1 MREHIQTGASPSY
14 IIVAENLTETSPF
27 AWLTIAAFVF
37 ILGFWVSPKKLIHI
51 AISLLMVAGLE
62 LLLRNNAGF
71 GEWSFWAAAAMAA
84 VALVLIVAIAGAF
97 FARVVRRLMGVE
109 PPPKPHFDNTL
120 ICAVASRRA
129 PLLCAGQASGCGLQR
144 VVHRRAHCS
153 KGPQFNPAH
162 PSDCRRAH
170 CCPAHRR
177 PAHVFEPSTW
187 SLLFPVHIRALR
199 CINLLSSLGKSTQ

>member
-27 AWLTIAAFVF
+27 AWLTIAVFVF

-84 VALVLIVAIAGAF
+84 VALVFIVAIAGAF

-120 ICAVASRRA
+120 ICAVANRRA

-144 VVHRRAHCS
+144 VVH
-153 KGPQFNPAH
+153 
-162 PSDCRRAH
+162 RRAH